1 MPKLSGENVS
11 RMEYLF
17 FWLTYLGFPNAAW
30 FFMRFSKNA
39 TFASSSFWTFA
50 AMVLTQFPIKN
61 LQLIELYKKREI
73 WWTFSS
79 KTDIFTNK
87 NNENPLK
94 MIQYEQMTNVVIEL
108 QFANGTALAQTVCRV
123 SVWVWVQC
131 SSREKN
137 STKHTTKRCHDMHE
151 SSIWF

>member
-11 RMEYLF
+11 RMQYFLF
-17 FWLTYLGFPNAAW
+17 RLTYLGLPNAAW
-30 FFMRFSKNA
+30 FFMRFSKN
-39 TFASSSFWTFA
+39 TIFASSSFWTFA

-61 LQLIELYKKREI
+61 LQLIKLYKKRGI

-79 KTDIFTNK
+79 KSDISTNK

-108 QFANGTALAQTVCRV
+108 QFAYETALTQTVCRV
-123 SVWVWVQC
+123 SRIGVSWV
-131 SSREKN
+131 
-137 STKHTTKRCHDMHE
+137 
-151 SSIWF
+151 